1 MSPRFTRLKTIGS
14 QTLKFRSKFEKKI
27 WNNAKKSKR
36 KIEYEPQD
44 SHLSYT
50 LSRKYIP
57 DFRLPNGILVE
68 AKGRFTS
75 QDRTKML
82 RVQLENP
89 GLDIRLLFQRANNRL
104 TKSPN
109 SLMYWQ
115 WAERH
120 GFEWA
125 EGETIPAQWWKE

>member
-1 MSPRFTRLKTIGS
+1 
-14 QTLKFRSKFEKKI
+14 LKFRSGYEKRI
-27 WNNAKKSKR
+27 YGNAKKSRK

-44 SHLSYT
+44 SHLCYT
-50 LSRKYIP
+50 LPRKYIP

-75 QDRTKML
+75 ADRTKML

-89 GLDIRLLFQRANNRL
+89 HYDIRFLFQRADMKL

-109 SLMYWQ
+109 SLTYWQ
-115 WAERH
+115 WAEKH

-125 EGETIPAQWWKE
+125 QGETIPLDWWKE